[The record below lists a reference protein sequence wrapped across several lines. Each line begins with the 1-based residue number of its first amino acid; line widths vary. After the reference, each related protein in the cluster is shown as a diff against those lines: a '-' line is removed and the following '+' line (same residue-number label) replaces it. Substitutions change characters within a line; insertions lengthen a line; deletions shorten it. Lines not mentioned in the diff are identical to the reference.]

1 MCFSTEIVYRGM
13 CYLTF
18 VFYIAYIKSTHME
31 PVHIHLIVTHF
42 PIIASF
48 IGAVVLIWGMI
59 YKSKPTQT
67 IALLILVASAVG
79 AAISNFTGEAA
90 EEVAERIA
98 GVSHSVIHEHEEAAE
113 LAFVLQLVMGVLAL
127 VSLFMAWRKSAL
139 TRIALIV
146 TLLVSLAAFVF
157 VARAGYYGGMI
168 RHPEATGQLQ
178 PAAGGEEHDEHESEH

>member
-1 MCFSTEIVYRGM
+1 
-13 CYLTF
+13 
-18 VFYIAYIKSTHME
+18 ME

-48 IGAVVLIWGMI
+48 LGAVVLVWGML

-127 VSLFMAWRKSAL
+127 VSLIMAWRKSAL
-139 TRIALIV
+139 TRIATIV
-146 TLLVSLAAFVF
+146 TLLVALAAFVF

-178 PAAGGEEHDEHESEH
+178 PAAAGAEHDEPESEH